1 MFKIGEFSKLSNIS
15 VRSLRHYESL
25 GLLLPRKTDP
35 VSGYRYYTADQLD
48 RANTIRLLRETGF
61 SLDSIKGFLN
71 TDNLDTARRY
81 FELRQM
87 EIEEELQSIK
97 HKKDMLR
104 LILEDIEKSN
114 SIDCFNAVEKNIP
127 KKTVLSVRRFLP
139 SYGHV
144 KDFWSEFFTVIRRRK
159 IALKEPLFLR
169 SLCLDKE
176 FKESDVDVE
185 LHIEVAGDP
194 SDDAAYRVITTQ
206 AAHAVTVTFDGGN
219 RRNGHAVRR
228 ALARW
233 LEVNGYGLDG
243 TMFNTPHVSGL
254 DESDPEHWVN
264 EWGFEL
270 IKKRDNPAK
279 P

>member
-1 MFKIGEFSKLSNIS
+1 
-15 VRSLRHYESL
+15 
-25 GLLLPRKTDP
+25 
-35 VSGYRYYTADQLD
+35 
-48 RANTIRLLRETGF
+48 
-61 SLDSIKGFLN
+61 
-71 TDNLDTARRY
+71 
-81 FELRQM
+81 M

-159 IALKEPLFLR
+159 IALKKPLFLR

-194 SDDAAYRVITTQ
+194 PDDAAYRVITTQ
-206 AAHAVTVTFDGGN
+206 AAHAVTVIFDGGN

-228 ALARW
+228 ALAR
-233 LEVNGYGLDG
+233 
-243 TMFNTPHVSGL
+243 
-254 DESDPEHWVN
+254 
-264 EWGFEL
+264 
-270 IKKRDNPAK
+270 
-279 P
+279 